1 MSFQI
6 LEIWLLSI
14 RTPKY
19 FGKNCLSARN
29 HLPDLQ
35 DKNWGHANKVPGK
48 RLEIAED
55 QREQS
60 RLPN

>member
-14 RTPKY
+14 KTPKY
-19 FGKNCLSARN
+19 FGINCISPWN

-35 DKNWGHANKVPGK
+35 GKNWERANKVPGK
-48 RLEIAED
+48 RLETAED